1 MIIIDVQKIID
12 TPEVLAAIGD
22 DISMCGVSLND
33 MRQIVLYTGYTV
45 NTAGEVVIGEW
56 A

>member
-12 TPEVLAAIGD
+12 TAEVLDAIGD
-22 DISMCGVSLND
+22 DISSSGVSLND

-45 NTAGEVVIGEW
+45 NAAGEVVIGEW

>member
-22 DISMCGVSLND
+22 DISMCAVSLND
-33 MRQIVLYTGYTV
+33 MRQIILYTGYTV
-45 NTAGEVVIGEW
+45 TADGSIKPGEW